1 MRISMNIDD
10 FGPRTKY
17 ITWYFSIIEK
27 HALEVREPYCEA
39 HHIFPRF
46 AFGENENL
54 VLVKY
59 RVHFLLHMLLAKHY
73 RKNQSKLFSKA
84 VYPLIRMKSNV
95 KNQYSTVECR
105 FTSRTFQTIKEFSIE
120 ALSGENNPF
129 YGKTHSEEA
138 RKRISKGRKGTKMP
152 DSAKL
157 AISDA
162 VRDRWKND
170 AEFKARMIDM
180 FKNRIVSQETKDKLS
195 KINTGRKL
203 SEETKE
209 KISRSKLGKKM
220 KPKTDEARKNISEAL
235 KGYVKSK
242 EHIDKINKNPEKIR
256 KTAEKHRGMKRSE
269 ETKRRISESRKGKS
283 SNRGRKT
290 YYDPSTLEIFYF
302 TVDDE
307 IPADLIPGDPRLKR
321 KRETENA

>member
-1 MRISMNIDD
+1 MDIND
-10 FGPRTKY
+10 FGPQTKY
-17 ITWYFSIIEK
+17 IKWYFSIIEK
-27 HALEVREPYCEA
+27 HALEKREPYCEA

-46 AFGENENL
+46 AFGENKNL

-73 RKNQSKLFSKA
+73 RKNQSKLFNKA
-84 VYPLIRMKSNV
+84 VYPLIRMKSNI
-95 KNQYSTVECR
+95 KNQYGSVECR
-105 FTSRTFQTIKEFSIE
+105 FTSRTFQTIKEFSID

-138 RKRISKGRKGTKMP
+138 RRRISRGRKGTKMP
-152 DSAKL
+152 DSARR
-157 AISDA
+157 AISDS

-170 AEFKARMIDM
+170 EEYKARMILM
-180 FKNRIVSQETKDKLS
+180 FKNRIVTQETRDKLS

-203 SEETKE
+203 SEEAKE
-209 KISRSKLGKKM
+209 KISKSKLGKKRS
-220 KPKTDEARKNISEAL
+220 PVTPETRKRISEAL
-235 KGYVKSK
+235 KGYTKTK

-290 YYDPSTLEIFYF
+290 YYDPLTLEIFYF
-302 TVDDE
+302 TADDE
-307 IPADLIPGDPRLKR
+307 IPNDLIQGDPRLKR
-321 KRETENA
+321 KREKENA